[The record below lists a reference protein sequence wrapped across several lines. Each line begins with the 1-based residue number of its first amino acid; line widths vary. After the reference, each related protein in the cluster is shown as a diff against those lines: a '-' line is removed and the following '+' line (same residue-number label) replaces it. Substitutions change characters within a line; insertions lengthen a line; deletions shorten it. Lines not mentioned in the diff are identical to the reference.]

1 MKEKKVLIFN
11 AVLDI
16 INERGM
22 NSNITISEIAKRAG
36 IGKGT
41 VYEYFKNKDE
51 IIVESILYLL
61 ENSNDEIIN
70 LGKEAELTFKEELT
84 NLIHRLMTSI
94 GKKEGL
100 YNLFFSQ
107 NSCNVI
113 DQHMKMKLIKR
124 IQELRLEFDKR
135 LHSIFL
141 MGISEGVISEE
152 LDPFNV
158 SIATTALIST
168 TMHFIH
174 QNQNNIEGKED
185 EFVEKLYKVIVK
197 ILY

>member
-16 INERGM
+16 INERGI

-41 VYEYFKNKDE
+41 VYEYFRNKDE

-61 ENSNDEIIN
+61 ENSNNEIIS
-70 LGKEAELTFKEELT
+70 LDKEKELTFKEALT
-84 NLIHRLMTSI
+84 SLIHRLMTSI

-107 NSCNVI
+107 NLGNVI
-113 DQHMKMKLIKR
+113 DLDMKMKLIKR
-124 IQELRLEFDKR
+124 TQELRLEFDKR
-135 LHSIFL
+135 LHDIFL
-141 MGISEGVISEE
+141 MGVSEGVISEE

-158 SIATTALIST
+158 SIATTTLIST

-174 QNQNNIEGKED
+174 RNQNNIEGKED
-185 EFVEKLYKVIVK
+185 EFAEKLYKVIVK